1 MEQLENLLMERAGL
15 TREQAVK
22 SIQTMKEFIQSQ
34 LPPMM
39 QGMVDNFIGGNSAA
53 GDDFTEPKGNNQ

>member
-15 TREQAVK
+15 THEQAVK
-22 SIQTMKEFIQSQ
+22 SIATMKEFIQSQ

-39 QGMVDNFIGGNSAA
+39 QGMVDNFIGGSSASDSA
-53 GDDFTEPKGNNQ
+53 DYTEPKGN